1 MEQFGNIIFYGFLIG
16 VLVSAPM
23 GPVGMLIIQRT
34 LNKGRWPAFFTGIGA
49 AFSDLVYCL
58 ITGFGMSFVGEFLDT
73 NQCFIQ
79 IFGSLVI
86 AAFAIYLFQ
95 RNPARALQKSNDRS
109 KLTFFRDAITGFL
122 FTFANPLIIFFIIGL
137 FGRFNFLL
145 PEYQSHHLAAGFLF
159 IFVGALAWW
168 FLITFF
174 VNKMRSH
181 FNVRAMW
188 IINKA
193 IGSILMIMAI
203 VGIYHGIEGFI
214 EKNTAL
220 DHTYINHDHE
230 QPIDSNEKQSDKIFE
245 EISSRNYPT

>member
-1 MEQFGNIIFYGFLIG
+1 MEQFGNIMFYGFIIG

-49 AFSDLVYCL
+49 GLSDLLYCL
-58 ITGFGMSFVGEFLDT
+58 ITAFGLSFIGDFLET

-86 AAFAIYLFQ
+86 VGFAIYLFQ
-95 RNPARALQKSNDRS
+95 RNPARTLQKPVEQQ
-109 KLTFFRDAITGFL
+109 KLTLLTDAATGFL

-137 FGRFNFLL
+137 FGRFNFLV
-145 PEYQSHHLAAGFLF
+145 PEYAFYHLIVGFAAILF
-159 IFVGALAWW
+159 GALCWW
-168 FLITFF
+168 WGITWL
-174 VNKMRSH
+174 VNRMRSH

-188 IINKA
+188 ILNKV
-193 IGSILMIMAI
+193 IGSILLIMAI

-214 EKNTAL
+214 HKKITHAEQVTS
-220 DHTYINHDHE
+220 HSTY
-230 QPIDSNEKQSDKIFE
+230 
-245 EISSRNYPT
+245 